1 MNLPEVKNPFTNAK
15 VVKVNA
21 DQGEYHRS
29 TGGNRG
35 QPDFIMS
42 RSALMDFYECPSR
55 WIRGYTRKSTDA
67 TDWGT
72 LIDCL
77 ALSPNEF
84 HSRFSVEPGQYPDS
98 KTGEKKPWNNN
109 ANFCKDWTK
118 AQGSKEIVSAK
129 DMALTDP
136 ALDRLFGDPLI
147 KALLDCSDKQVLVM
161 GEYQDKTTG
170 LAVPF
175 KALMDLVPAG
185 DNSEYGDSIADLKTC
200 RSANAG
206 SWPKVVFEDGLHV
219 QAACYIDL
227 HNAVTGEE
235 RNTFRHVLLENI
247 PPFEP
252 ARRMLSAEF
261 LEMGRA
267 TYIHALRFY
276 CQCLKD
282 QKWPG
287 YDEMASECINGWALT
302 QPKAWMVQV

>member
-129 DMALTDP
+129 DMALTD
-136 ALDRLFGDPLI
+136 
-147 KALLDCSDKQVLVM
+147 
-161 GEYQDKTTG
+161 
-170 LAVPF
+170 
-175 KALMDLVPAG
+175 
-185 DNSEYGDSIADLKTC
+185 NSEYGDSIADLKTC